1 MQESDNRNPLPLPTI
16 RRYPMYLREI
26 KEMILR
32 GELNVSSAVIAEKL
46 GLDPVL
52 TRKDLAM
59 AGVPGKP
66 RRGYPARELES
77 AIIYALGWHHAT
89 EAVLVGVGSLGHAL
103 LGYTGFRE
111 HNLLIDVAFD
121 SDPEKVGDT
130 FHGVTIR
137 PMSDLAETVK
147 LRKLKIGILTVP
159 HDAAQICADALI
171 AAGIIGIWNFTPVQ
185 LNVPA
190 GIMVQ
195 NVDLAQSLA
204 VLCHTISLDN

>member
-1 MQESDNRNPLPLPTI
+1 
-16 RRYPMYLREI
+16 MYLREI
-26 KEMILR
+26 RDMISR
-32 GELNVSSAVIAEKL
+32 GELNISSAVIAEKL

-77 AIIYALGWHHAT
+77 AIVYALGWNTST
-89 EAVLVGVGSLGHAL
+89 EAVLVGVGSLGQAL
-103 LGYTGFRE
+103 LGYSGFKE

-121 SDPEKVGDT
+121 SDPAKSGRA

-137 PMSDLAETVK
+137 PMSDLAATVK
-147 LRKLKIGILTVP
+147 RRKLKIGILTVP
-159 HDAAQICADALI
+159 HAAAQSCADALV
-171 AAGIIGIWNFTPVQ
+171 AAGIVGIWNFTPVQ
-185 LNVPA
+185 LNVPD
-190 GIMVQ
+190 GVTVQ

-204 VLCHTISLDN
+204 VLCHTIALV